1 MTKPHP
7 RTLFLFRSIHDVL
20 AAERALE
27 AAGLQPDLVPVP
39 KEINPNCGMAITIA
53 GQAAEAAA
61 AVLADNPP
69 VATIPDWTP

>member
-1 MTKPHP
+1 MSERAAK
-7 RTLFLFRSIHDVL
+7 TLLLFPSIHHAL
-20 AAERALE
+20 AAERALK

-39 KEINPNCGMAITIA
+39 KEINPSCGMAITIA
-53 GQAAEAAA
+53 AQAAEAAA